1 MYSKKLQTTAT
12 FNLCDGTQLSRTGL
26 CDLEGALVR
35 LGGDRRLLTELV
47 QIYIEDA
54 PMLLMR
60 ISNGVRD
67 ANRSDVLH
75 AAHLLAGLAANLGAP
90 SVTNPAERLEEIAV
104 AGRLDEAFATVE
116 ELQTQAARLEIDLQ
130 PYR

>member
-1 MYSKKLQTTAT
+1 MYSKKQQTSAAP
-12 FNLCDGTQLSRTGL
+12 NLCNGAKFSSAGL
-26 CDLEGALVR
+26 CDLEGALAR
-35 LGGDRRLLTELV
+35 LGGDRRLLTELM

-67 ANRSDVLH
+67 TNRSDVLH

-90 SVTNPAERLEEIAV
+90 SVTEPAERLEEIAV
-104 AGRLDEAFATVE
+104 SGGLEEASATVE
-116 ELQTQAARLEIDLQ
+116 ELQTQAARLEKDLQ
-130 PYR
+130 SYR